1 MQKKK
6 SPIIVCSIL
15 FAVIIIAQLT
25 YMFLNPMPHE
35 YYIFQDI
42 QECEQLI
49 SAVSADAKVEQHDSP
64 KNDKHLK
71 TLTYSK
77 FRGFNVESDTLKY
90 EIFAYEFEDAYS
102 AMQYFSNVTGKTID
116 KENPSLYKEKNFSV
130 SKGMTSLRIVIVSQ
144 NRAYKL
150 VAPNQ
155 CDDEVFALLASTFS
169 QKLP

>member
-49 SAVSADAKVEQHDSP
+49 SAVSADSKVEQHDSP

-90 EIFAYEFEDAYS
+90 EIFAYEFEDAYWN
-102 AMQYFSNVTGKTID
+102 AVYNI
-116 KENPSLYKEKNFSV
+116 NKEKTRGG
-130 SKGMTSLRIVIVSQ
+130 K
-144 NRAYKL
+144 
-150 VAPNQ
+150 
-155 CDDEVFALLASTFS
+155 
-169 QKLP
+169 